1 MKRTLSYTPI
11 VADILRDKIEIMKI
25 PKAEPGQEV
34 PINMP
39 LLLDFPVN
47 LVAEAPFYHAQAKFF
62 SLAGAKTGFNY
73 KINFPS
79 IVFANNNFKFELAAC
94 NDFDTVKKVSVQPV
108 FDKSFFDEKTG
119 TNNMSVPPKECAKT
133 EYSLTPKKAGQ
144 TTILFNIEVENNKD
158 QISQKIEV
166 KS

>member
-1 MKRTLSYTPI
+1 MKLQ
-11 VADILRDKIEIMKI
+11 LRLKLITK
-25 PKAEPGQEV
+25 
-34 PINMP
+34 
-39 LLLDFPVN
+39 LLVLWLF
-47 LVAEAPFYHAQAKFF
+47 FF
-62 SLAGAKTGFNY
+62 SFAPLQALATPYGGCAYGGDSRVDNCLQSSTSST
-73 KINFPS
+73 I
-79 IVFANNNFKFELAAC
+79 
-94 NDFDTVKKVSVQPV
+94 TQP